1 MSFYWRRVGRIWPAH
16 LAATLFAVAVIYYVG
31 SSVPD
36 WPSFFASVFLVQG
49 WFENVDPTLPGNG
62 VTWTLSV
69 EVHFYALF
77 PFVARFADRVRTSV
91 LLRRDESQG
100 LAGMYA
106 FTWWARTTWTPRRR
120 RGQCGTR
127 CSTCRSS
134 SPA

>member
-1 MSFYWRRVGRIWPAH
+1 M
-16 LAATLFAVAVIYYVG
+16 G

-69 EVHFYALF
+69 EVLFYALF

-91 LLRRDESQG
+91 LFGAPSPVSPRCTPS
-100 LAGMYA
+100 
-106 FTWWARTTWTPRRR
+106 TWWARTNLGRLD
-120 RGQCGTR
+120 GGVEHCGTR
-127 CSTCRSS
+127 SF
-134 SPA
+134 